1 MIAIRLSHPA
11 DTPALTGIWRDA
23 VQATHDFLGAA
34 DFREIE
40 TLVAEQYIPNAS
52 LWVAV
57 DAEGRPLGFLGM
69 TGSHVDS
76 LFIDP
81 ARRGQGIGAALM
93 AHAEARAG
101 LPLSVDVNEQNGQ
114 AVGFYRH
121 LGFDRTGRSPL
132 DDDGRP
138 YPILHLRKG
147 AP

>member
-1 MIAIRLSHPA
+1 MTTIRPSTPA
-11 DTPALTGIWRDA
+11 DAFALTDIWRAA
-23 VQATHDFLGAA
+23 VQATHDFLSAA
-34 DFREIE
+34 DFRDIE
-40 TLVAEQYIPNAS
+40 NLVAEHYIPNAS
-52 LWVAV
+52 LWVAA
-57 DAEGRPLGFLGM
+57 DAQNRPLGFMGM

-81 ARRGQGIGAALM
+81 VWRGRGIGSALM
-93 AHAEARAG
+93 AHAEATAG

-121 LGFDRTGRSPL
+121 LGFEQIGRSPL

-138 YPILHLRKG
+138 YPILHMRRP